1 MKTQIRPGVFEEL
14 GEEFIECKIDYV
26 NIPRDI
32 LVDKKLKCSEKI
44 IMGMIISFMTNDR
57 QAFPSNKLLGM
68 MCSLSA
74 SRISAI
80 VNSLAK
86 RRFLDITLVKNE
98 RGHTIKRYLTPS
110 LRYKNSFSFTDD

>member
-44 IMGMIISFMTNDR
+44 IMGMVISFMANDR

-80 VNSLAK
+80 VNRLAK
-86 RRFLDITLVKNE
+86 RRYLDITLVKNE